1 MAVEK
6 TGFVSVGAEVEDE
19 IMPDK
24 AIFRIGFCGRR
35 DTREE
40 CLEDYTAER
49 ERVASALE
57 AFELKDELTCRGYT
71 CYANTSRKKRNVVG
85 YSYYAYGTIAAPLE
99 KVDVG
104 AVWAA
109 LNLCGSHADMDVD
122 FDLYDKRA
130 AEDELIA
137 RAVAQARGN
146 AEALATASGTN
157 LAGVKHISYN
167 SYGDSAA
174 SCRPYVCAASAA
186 PSGTG
191 EMPRV
196 ELEPEP
202 IKIECSVDVEW
213 WLE

>member
-1 MAVEK
+1 MVH
-6 TGFVSVGAEVEDE
+6 
-19 IMPDK
+19 
-24 AIFRIGFCGRR
+24 
-35 DTREE
+35 
-40 CLEDYTAER
+40 
-49 ERVASALE
+49 
-57 AFELKDELTCRGYT
+57 
-71 CYANTSRKKRNVVG
+71 
-85 YSYYAYGTIAAPLE
+85 AAPLE
-99 KVDVG
+99 KTDVG

-122 FDLYDKRA
+122 FDLYDKQA

-146 AEALATASGTN
+146 AEALAAASRTK

-174 SCRPYVCAASAA
+174 SGRSYVCAASAA
-186 PSGTG
+186 PMGADET
-191 EMPRV
+191 PRV

-202 IKIECSVDVEW
+202 IKVECSVDMEW